1 MQMESSLRSNGT
13 KDDAMLRVT
22 FKPVPAGSDEAEEQG
37 TARLEELRSR
47 LQLRPLKSKLLERR
61 AARAGTGT

>member
-1 MQMESSLRSNGT
+1 
-13 KDDAMLRVT
+13 MLRVT

-61 AARAGTGT
+61 AAWVGTLTN